1 MLKAWDT
8 LVGEA
13 RCLFTA
19 SVEDG
24 DPEELCEGLVRQV
37 SKLAVEAGGPGT
49 TCRAAPTDY
58 GSIIV
63 QVDTRDGSTE
73 AIKKCPKGQDAH
85 RSRRALRLGVGGGG
99 RQAAMYKKPC

>member
-19 SVEDG
+19 SVEGG

-37 SKLAVEAGGPGT
+37 SKLAVGAGGPGT
-49 TCRAAPTDY
+49 TCRAAALTL
-58 GSIIV
+58 GGAAALRAALRAASAA
-63 QVDTRDGSTE
+63 RRAALAS
-73 AIKKCPKGQDAH
+73 AA
-85 RSRRALRLGVGGGG
+85 RALRPAF
-99 RQAAMYKKPC
+99 AAFLAALRRRRSSPVR